1 MSIIPGALYV
11 VATPIGNLQDIGLRA
26 LEVLR
31 NVDLILAE
39 DTRHSARLLGHYGI
53 NTALGSFHDHSD
65 SKRTE
70 DIIQRLLGGAS
81 LALISDAGTPLISDP
96 GYPLVNTALAQG
108 IRVVP
113 IPGPSALISALS
125 VAGLPTGKF
134 VFEGFLP
141 AKTTSRR
148 RRLQE
153 LALEGR
159 TQVFYEAP
167 HRICRLLED
176 MVQYYGPQRTA
187 TLAKEL
193 TKLHE
198 TLRKDTL
205 ENLLRWLQED
215 DTRQKG
221 EFVLI
226 VAGEIASV
234 QEDGELERILRVLL
248 RNMSAREAVTMAA
261 EILQEPR
268 NRLYKLAI
276 KLGIGNS

>member
-11 VATPIGNLQDIGLRA
+11 VATPIGNLQDISLRA

-53 NTALGSFHDHSD
+53 KTALGSFHDHSD
-65 SKRTE
+65 RKRTE
-70 DIIQRLLGGAS
+70 DIIQRLLGGAA

-96 GYPLVNTALAQG
+96 GYPLVNIALAQG

-113 IPGPSALISALS
+113 VPGPSALISALS
-125 VAGLPTGKF
+125 VAGLPTEKF
-134 VFEGFLP
+134 VFEGFLS
-141 AKTTSRR
+141 AKKNSRR
-148 RRLQE
+148 RSLQE
-153 LALEGR
+153 LALESR

-176 MVQYYGPQRTA
+176 MVQCYGPQRSA

-193 TKLHE
+193 TKMHE
-198 TLRKDTL
+198 TLRKDSL

-215 DTRQKG
+215 DARQKG

-226 VAGEIASV
+226 VAGEIESV

-261 EILQEPR
+261 EILQVPR
-268 NRLYKLAI
+268 NKLYKLAI
-276 KLGIGNS
+276 KLGIGDS